1 MQYFNLD
8 FVKMSLIKKLRALRG
23 AVCCEDNEAGISSAV
38 VNLYS
43 RILTENSLSEK
54 DIVSIQFT
62 VTSDIKALNP
72 ASALRKQ
79 GFVENTALFCAL
91 EPCMEGSLPK
101 TIRILIYYYSRKKPI
116 HIYMGGAEV
125 LRPDLIRKTD
135 KQKIF

>member
-1 MQYFNLD
+1 
-8 FVKMSLIKKLRALRG
+8 MSLIKKLRALRG
-23 AVCCEDNEAGISSAV
+23 SVCCEDNEAGISSAV
-38 VNLYS
+38 VNLYN
-43 RILTENSLSEK
+43 RILMENSLSEK

-72 ASALRKQ
+72 ASALRKN
-79 GFVENTALFCAL
+79 GFAKNTALFCAL

-101 TIRILIYYYSRKKPI
+101 TIRILIYYYSRKKPS

-135 KQKIF
+135 K

>member
-62 VTSDIKALNP
+62 VTSDIRALNP
-72 ASALRKQ
+72 ATAVRKQ
-79 GFVENTALFCAL
+79 GFAENTALFCAL

-101 TIRILIYYYSRKKPI
+101 TIRILIYYYSRKRPT
-116 HIYMGGAEV
+116 HIYMGGADV
-125 LRPDLIRKTD
+125 LRPDLIRTTD
-135 KQKIF
+135 SK

>member
-1 MQYFNLD
+1 
-8 FVKMSLIKKLRALRG
+8 MSLIKKLRALRG
-23 AVCCEDNEAGISSAV
+23 AVCCEDNEDSISSAV

-79 GFVENTALFCAL
+79 GFAENTAFFCAL
-91 EPCMEGSLPK
+91 EPCMQGSLPK
-101 TIRILIYYYSRKKPI
+101 TIRILIYYYSRRKPI

-125 LRPDLIRKTD
+125 LRPDLIRTTD
-135 KQKIF
+135 SK

>member
-43 RILTENSLSEK
+43 RLLTENFLSEK

-79 GFVENTALFCAL
+79 GFAENTALFCAL

-101 TIRILIYYYSRKKPI
+101 TIRILIYYYSRKRPT
-116 HIYMGGAEV
+116 HIYMGGADV
-125 LRPDLIRKTD
+125 LRPDLIRTTD
-135 KQKIF
+135 SK

>member
-62 VTSDIKALNP
+62 VTSDIRALNP
-72 ASALRKQ
+72 ASALRKN
-79 GFVENTALFCAL
+79 GFAKNRIVVAAENTDGNRHGRRCKQCDAQQPTLFF
-91 EPCMEGSLPK
+91 
-101 TIRILIYYYSRKKPI
+101 
-116 HIYMGGAEV
+116 GAAV
-125 LRPDLIRKTD
+125 
-135 KQKIF
+135 F

>member
-23 AVCCEDNEAGISSAV
+23 AVCCEDSEAGISSAV

-43 RILTENSLSEK
+43 RILMENSLSEK

-72 ASALRKQ
+72 ASALRKN
-79 GFVENTALFCAL
+79 GFAKNTALFCAL
-91 EPCMEGSLPK
+91 EPCMQGSLPK
-101 TIRILIYYYSRKKPI
+101 TIRILIYYYSRRNPA

-125 LRPDLIRKTD
+125 LRPDLISKTD
-135 KQKIF
+135 SK

>member
-1 MQYFNLD
+1 
-8 FVKMSLIKKLRALRG
+8 MSLIKKLRALRG

-62 VTSDIKALNP
+62 VTSDIRALNP
-72 ASALRKQ
+72 ATALRKQ
-79 GFVENTALFCAL
+79 GFAENTALFCAL

-101 TIRILIYYYSRKKPI
+101 TIRILIYYYSRKRPT

-125 LRPDLIRKTD
+125 LRPDLISKTD
-135 KQKIF
+135 SK

>member
-1 MQYFNLD
+1 MQCFNLD

-43 RILTENSLSEK
+43 RILIENSLSEK

-62 VTSDIKALNP
+62 VTSDIGALNP

-135 KQKIF
+135 SK

>member
-23 AVCCEDNEAGISSAV
+23 AVCCEDSEAGISSAV

-43 RILTENSLSEK
+43 RSLTENSLSEK

-62 VTSDIKALNP
+62 VTSDIRALNP
-72 ASALRKQ
+72 ATALRKQ
-79 GFVENTALFCAL
+79 GFAENTALFCAL

-101 TIRILIYYYSRKKPI
+101 TIRILIYYYSRKRPT

-125 LRPDLIRKTD
+125 LRPDLISKTD
-135 KQKIF
+135 SK

>member
-62 VTSDIKALNP
+62 VTPDIRALNP
-72 ASALRKQ
+72 ATALGKN
-79 GFVENTALFCAL
+79 GFAENTALFCAL

-101 TIRILIYYYSRKKPI
+101 TIRILIYYYSRKKPS
-116 HIYMGGAEV
+116 HIYIGGAEV
-125 LRPDLIRKTD
+125 LRPDLIRNTD
-135 KQKIF
+135 K

>member
-1 MQYFNLD
+1 MNF
-8 FVKMSLIKKLRALRG
+8 IKKLRALRG
-23 AVCCEDNEAGISSAV
+23 AVCCEDNEDSISSAV

-43 RILTENSLSEK
+43 RILRVNSIFEK

-72 ASALRKQ
+72 ASALRKS
-79 GFVENTALFCAL
+79 GFAKNTALFCAL

-101 TIRILIYYYSRKKPI
+101 TIRILIYYYSRKKPS

-125 LRPDLIRKTD
+125 LRPDLIRNTD
-135 KQKIF
+135 KQKKA

>member
-1 MQYFNLD
+1 
-8 FVKMSLIKKLRALRG
+8 MSLIKKLRALRG

-43 RILTENSLSEK
+43 RILMENSLSEK

-72 ASALRKQ
+72 ASTLRKN
-79 GFVENTALFCAL
+79 GFAKNTALFCAL

-101 TIRILIYYYSRKKPI
+101 TIRILIYYYSRKKPS

-125 LRPDLIRKTD
+125 LRPDLIRTTD
-135 KQKIF
+135 KQNIF

>member
-1 MQYFNLD
+1 VQYFNLD

-62 VTSDIKALNP
+62 VTSDIRALNP
-72 ASALRKQ
+72 ATALRKQ
-79 GFVENTALFCAL
+79 GFAENTALFCAL

-101 TIRILIYYYSRKKPI
+101 TIRILIYYYSRKRPT
-116 HIYMGGAEV
+116 HIYMGGADV
-125 LRPDLIRKTD
+125 LRPDLIRTTD
-135 KQKIF
+135 SK

>member
-23 AVCCEDNEAGISSAV
+23 AVCCEDNEACISSAV

-43 RILTENSLSEK
+43 RTLRVNSLSEK

-62 VTSDIKALNP
+62 VTPDIRALNP
-72 ASALRKQ
+72 ATALRKN
-79 GFVENTALFCAL
+79 GFAENTALFCAL

-101 TIRILIYYYSRKKPI
+101 TIRILIYYYSRKKPS
-116 HIYMGGAEV
+116 HIYIGGAEV
-125 LRPDLIRKTD
+125 LRPDLIRNTD
-135 KQKIF
+135 K

>member
-62 VTSDIKALNP
+62 VTSDIRALNP
-72 ASALRKQ
+72 ATALRKQ
-79 GFVENTALFCAL
+79 GFAENTALFCAL

-101 TIRILIYYYSRKKPI
+101 TIRILIYYYSRKRPT
-116 HIYMGGAEV
+116 HIYMGGADV
-125 LRPDLIRKTD
+125 LRPDLIRTTD
-135 KQKIF
+135 SK

>member
-1 MQYFNLD
+1 
-8 FVKMSLIKKLRALRG
+8 MSLIKKLRALRG
-23 AVCCEDNEAGISSAV
+23 SVCCEDNEDSISSAV
-38 VNLYS
+38 VNLYN
-43 RILTENSLSEK
+43 RILMENSLSEK

-72 ASALRKQ
+72 ASALRKN
-79 GFVENTALFCAL
+79 GFAKNTALFCAL

-101 TIRILIYYYSRKKPI
+101 TIRILIYYYSRNKPS

-135 KQKIF
+135 K

>member
-1 MQYFNLD
+1 
-8 FVKMSLIKKLRALRG
+8 MSLIKKLRALRG

-43 RILTENSLSEK
+43 RLLTENFLSEK

-79 GFVENTALFCAL
+79 GFAENTALFCAL

-101 TIRILIYYYSRKKPI
+101 TIRILIYYYSRKRPT
-116 HIYMGGAEV
+116 HIYMGGADV
-125 LRPDLIRKTD
+125 LRPDLIRTTD
-135 KQKIF
+135 SK

>member
-43 RILTENSLSEK
+43 RILMENSLSEK

-62 VTSDIKALNP
+62 VTPDIRALNP
-72 ASALRKQ
+72 ATALRKN
-79 GFVENTALFCAL
+79 GFAENTALFCAL

-101 TIRILIYYYSRKKPI
+101 TIRILIYYYSRKRPT
-116 HIYMGGAEV
+116 HIYMGGADV
-125 LRPDLIRKTD
+125 LRPDLIRTTD
-135 KQKIF
+135 SK

>member
-23 AVCCEDNEAGISSAV
+23 AVCCEDNEAGISSEV

-62 VTSDIKALNP
+62 VTSDIRALNP

-79 GFVENTALFCAL
+79 GFAENTALFCAL

-116 HIYMGGAEV
+116 HIYIGGAEV
-125 LRPDLIRKTD
+125 LRPDLIRTTD
-135 KQKIF
+135 SK

>member
-1 MQYFNLD
+1 MQYFNLY

-79 GFVENTALFCAL
+79 GFAENTALFCAL

-101 TIRILIYYYSRKKPI
+101 TIRILIYYYSRKRPT
-116 HIYMGGAEV
+116 HIYMGGADV
-125 LRPDLIRKTD
+125 LRPDLIRTTD
-135 KQKIF
+135 SK

>member
-62 VTSDIKALNP
+62 VTSDIRALNP
-72 ASALRKQ
+72 ATALRKQ
-79 GFVENTALFCAL
+79 GFAENTALFCAL

-101 TIRILIYYYSRKKPI
+101 TIRILIYYYSRKRPT
-116 HIYMGGAEV
+116 HIYMGGADV
-125 LRPDLIRKTD
+125 LRPDLIRMTD
-135 KQKIF
+135 SK

>member
-1 MQYFNLD
+1 
-8 FVKMSLIKKLRALRG
+8 MSLIKKLRALRG

-62 VTSDIKALNP
+62 VTSDIRALNP
-72 ASALRKQ
+72 ATALRKQ
-79 GFVENTALFCAL
+79 GFAENTALFCAL

-101 TIRILIYYYSRKKPI
+101 TIRILIYYYSRKRPT
-116 HIYMGGAEV
+116 HIYMGGADV
-125 LRPDLIRKTD
+125 LRPDLIRTTD
-135 KQKIF
+135 SK

>member
-1 MQYFNLD
+1 MRYFNLD

-62 VTSDIKALNP
+62 VTSDIRALNP
-72 ASALRKQ
+72 ATALRKQ
-79 GFVENTALFCAL
+79 GFAENTALFCAL

-101 TIRILIYYYSRKKPI
+101 TIRILIYYYSRKRPT
-116 HIYMGGAEV
+116 HIYMGGADV
-125 LRPDLIRKTD
+125 LRPDLIRTTD
-135 KQKIF
+135 SK

>member
-1 MQYFNLD
+1 
-8 FVKMSLIKKLRALRG
+8 MSFIKKLRALRG

-43 RILTENSLSEK
+43 RLLTENSLSEK

-72 ASALRKQ
+72 ASALRKN
-79 GFVENTALFCAL
+79 GFAENTALFCAL

-116 HIYMGGAEV
+116 HIYIGGADV
-125 LRPDLIRKTD
+125 LRPDLIR
-135 KQKIF
+135 